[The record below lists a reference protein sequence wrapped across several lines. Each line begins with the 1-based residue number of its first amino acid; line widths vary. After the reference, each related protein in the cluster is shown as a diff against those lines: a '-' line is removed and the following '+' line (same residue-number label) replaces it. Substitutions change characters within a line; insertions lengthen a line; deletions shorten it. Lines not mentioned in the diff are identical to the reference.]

1 MCGPIALMLP
11 VDRSNKAKSGLQVGL
26 YHTGRLLAYA
36 MIGLLFGL
44 LGSGLDLFGFQQYV
58 SIIVG
63 VIMIV
68 MVLMPERV
76 RGQLTLVKPIYRMI
90 SQVKNAL
97 GSALKRK
104 SPDTYLTI
112 GFLNGLLPCGLV
124 YLAVFGAVAMTD
136 LTQGTI
142 YLLAFGAGTIPLMT
156 LTVFAGNFLKGQWQS
171 RLRRWIP
178 VAVVVLGCVFIMR
191 GLGLGIPYLSPM
203 EPVEGVEAQM
213 HCDPNTNETTFNFQY
228 QSNNNTYDT
237 IS

>member
-1 MCGPIALMLP
+1 MLP
-11 VDRSNKAKSGLQVGL
+11 VDRSNKAKSSLQVGL
-26 YHTGRLLAYA
+26 YHSGRLLAYA

-44 LGSGLDLFGFQQYV
+44 IGSGLDLFGFQQYV

-63 VIMIV
+63 VIMII
-68 MVLMPERV
+68 MVLMPQRM
-76 RGQLTLVKPIYRMI
+76 RGQLTLVKPIYRLI
-90 SQVKNAL
+90 SRVKNAL
-97 GSALKRK
+97 GAALRSK

-136 LTQGTI
+136 LAQGTI
-142 YLLAFGAGTIPLMT
+142 YMLAFGVGTIPLMT

-178 VAVVVLGCVFIMR
+178 VAVVILGCVFIMR

-213 HCDPNTNETTFNFQY
+213 HCDPEMNETTLNFQY
-228 QSNNNTYDT
+228 QSNDNTYDT
-237 IS
+237 FS